1 MAELS
6 PKQVK
11 GILDQDAS
19 GSQIQPIAD
28 RLNAVYGRDALAKGI
43 CQVEETTVL
52 WAIEAE
58 GNDVPSLVTRTFAED
73 GSAWTVWRAPQP
85 EPRPDIL
92 TIDAVRRPL
101 QRIGSGQVYATA
113 MDLPNFSA
121 TAYRFE
127 AAERH
132 SDTAWV
138 VVEHFVPEPD
148 CLLRADAPPGQL
160 SEYLWESTVFAG
172 AVRSYWMYV
181 PAQYRPDGLAACLM
195 VFQDGGMY
203 LEPPAS
209 VPTVFDN
216 LIHKGDM
223 PLTVGVF
230 VNPGTLHG
238 QEGRFQNR
246 SFEYDTLS
254 DQYARFLRDEIIPQ
268 VSRIVNLRADPASHA
283 ICGLS
288 SGAACAFTVAWEMPD
303 LFSKVLSHVGSF
315 TNIRG
320 AHNYWTLIRQ
330 NPRKPIRVYLQGGSN
345 DIDDMHGSWP
355 LANQEM
361 AAALKFRGYD
371 YRLDMG
377 RGFHSLAHG
386 GATLPS
392 ALRWLWRDHKERGDG
407 MPRC

>member
-11 GILDQDAS
+11 RTLDQGTS
-19 GSQIQPIAD
+19 GDEHRQIAD
-28 RLNAVYGRDALAKGI
+28 WLLTAHGHDALAKGI

-52 WAIEAE
+52 WAIEEKGAA
-58 GNDVPSLVTRTFAED
+58 PSVLMRTLVED
-73 GSAWTVWRAPQP
+73 GSAWAWWRAPEP
-85 EPRPDIL
+85 ETRGDML
-92 TIDAVRRPL
+92 ASGATRWPL
-101 QRIGSGQVYATA
+101 WRLGAGPVYATA
-113 MDLPNFSA
+113 MELPNFSA

-127 AAERH
+127 AGERPF
-132 SDTAWV
+132 DTGWV
-138 VVEHFVPEPD
+138 RVEHFAPEPD
-148 CLLRADAPPGQL
+148 CLPQPGVPHGVM
-160 SEYLWESTVFAG
+160 SEYLWESKVFGGTVRG
-172 AVRSYWMYV
+172 YWLYV
-181 PAQYRPDGLAACLM
+181 PAQYRPDGPPACWM

-203 LEPPAS
+203 VEPPAP
-209 VPTVFDN
+209 VPIVFDN
-216 LIHKGDM
+216 LIHKGKM

-230 VNPGTLHG
+230 VNPGTFRG

-268 VSRIVNLRADPASHA
+268 VSRIVNLRTDAASHA
-283 ICGLS
+283 ICGIS
-288 SGAACAFTVAWEMPD
+288 SGGACAFTAAWEMPD
-303 LFSKVLSHVGSF
+303 LFSKVLSHVGSY

-330 NPRKPIRVYLQGGSN
+330 NPPKPIRVYLQDGSN
-345 DIDDMHGSWP
+345 DIDDVHGSWP

-361 AAALKFRGYD
+361 AAAFKFRGYD

-392 ALRWLWRDHKERGDG
+392 ALRWLWRDHPAERE
-407 MPRC
+407 

>member
-6 PKQVK
+6 PKHVK
-11 GILDQDAS
+11 EILHQEAS
-19 GSQIQPIAD
+19 GSQIQSIVD
-28 RLNAVYGRDALAKGI
+28 RLYAAHGRDALVKGI

-52 WAIEAE
+52 WAIEA
-58 GNDVPSLVTRTFAED
+58 GGDAPPSLLTRTYAED
-73 GSAWTVWRAPQP
+73 GSAWAVWCAPQP

-92 TIDAVRRPL
+92 ATDAVRWPL
-101 QRIGSGQVYATA
+101 QWLGASQVYATA
-113 MDLPNFSA
+113 IDLPNFSA

-127 AAERH
+127 ATERR

-148 CLLRADAPPGQL
+148 CLPQSDVPHGQL

-172 AVRSYWMYV
+172 TVRGYWMYV
-181 PAQYRPDGLAACLM
+181 PAQYRPDGPPACLM

-203 LEPPAS
+203 LEPPAP
-209 VPTVFDN
+209 VPTLFDN

-230 VNPGTLHG
+230 INPGTFPG
-238 QEGRFQNR
+238 REGRFQNR

-254 DQYARFLRDEIIPQ
+254 DQYVRFLRDEIIPQ
-268 VSRIVNLRADPASHA
+268 VSRIVNLRTDPVSHA

-288 SGAACAFTVAWEMPD
+288 SGAACAFTAAWEMPD
-303 LFSKVLSHVGSF
+303 LFSKVLSHVGSY

-330 NPRKPIRVYLQGGSN
+330 NPPKPIRVYLQDGSN

-371 YRLDMG
+371 YCLDMG

-392 ALRWLWRDHKERGDG
+392 ALRWLWQD
-407 MPRC
+407 

>member
-6 PKQVK
+6 PKQIREMLDQGTPDSQYK
-11 GILDQDAS
+11 PILDWLHA
-19 GSQIQPIAD
+19 A
-28 RLNAVYGRDALAKGI
+28 YGPDALAKGI
-43 CQVEETTVL
+43 CQAEETTVL
-52 WAIEAE
+52 WAIEVE
-58 GNDVPSLVTRTFAED
+58 GEYPPSLAARTFAED
-73 GSAWTVWRAPQP
+73 GSAWAVWRAPQP

-92 TIDAVRRPL
+92 AMDTVRWPL
-101 QRIGSGQVYATA
+101 RRIAASKVYVITK
-113 MDLPNFSA
+113 DLPNFSA

-127 AAERH
+127 AMERR
-132 SDTAWV
+132 SDTRWV
-138 VVEHFVPEPD
+138 VIEHFVPEPD
-148 CLLRADAPPGQL
+148 CLPQSGVPHGQL
-160 SEYLWESTVFAG
+160 SEYLWESKVFAG
-172 AVRSYWMYV
+172 AVRSYWLYV
-181 PAQYRPDGLAACLM
+181 PAQYRPDGPPACLM

-203 LEPPAS
+203 LEPPAP

-230 VNPGTLHG
+230 INPGTFPS

-268 VSRIVNLRADPASHA
+268 VSRIVNLRTDAAGHA
-283 ICGLS
+283 ICGIS
-288 SGAACAFTVAWEMPD
+288 SGGACAFTVAWEMPD

-320 AHNYWTLIRQ
+320 AHNYWPLIRQ
-330 NPRKPIRVYLQGGSN
+330 SPPKPIRIYLQDGTN
-345 DIDDMHGSWP
+345 DIDDVHGSWP

-361 AAALKFRGYD
+361 AAALKFRAYD
-371 YRLDMG
+371 YRFDMG

-392 ALRWLWRDHKERGDG
+392 ALRWLWRDHATRA
-407 MPRC
+407 